1 MSHVVQVGDSCEGK
15 VLVLK
20 PIEGYTCFKEH
31 KEYAIRVLSASM
43 FNEDLIYVFEF
54 HHLYGL
60 RYVRQVKPTV

>member
-20 PIEGYTCFKEH
+20 PIEGDTCFKEH
-31 KEYAIRVLSASM
+31 KKYAVRVLSASK

-54 HHLYGL
+54 HYLYGL
-60 RYVRQVKPTV
+60 WYVRQVKATV